1 MIEAI
6 GDLIEAT
13 TDILVATAA
22 SPLVYLVVL
31 LVAALDGFFPPVP
44 SETIVVAVI
53 AVGATTGAPVAAGII
68 LAAAIGAILGDN
80 LAYLLGRLV
89 GTTRFRWMRRPSAM
103 RILEWAATGLRNRP
117 ASLILIGRYIPIGRI
132 AVNMMAGATGLR
144 HRRFLVLTIVAG
156 FSWAAYAAVIGLFA
170 AAWIRDSPLLAA
182 VVAVVIAMV
191 LGLVI
196 DRIASRISHRRS
208 AANV

>member
-6 GDLIEAT
+6 GDLIEGIT
-13 TDILVATAA
+13 NVLVATAA

-53 AVGATTGAPVAAGII
+53 AVGATTGAPVAAGVI

-80 LAYLLGRLV
+80 LAYLLGRVV

-103 RILEWAATGLRNRP
+103 RILEWAATGLRKRP

>member
-1 MIEAI
+1 VIEAI
-6 GDLIEAT
+6 
-13 TDILVATAA
+13 TDVVVATAA

-44 SETIVVAVI
+44 SETIIVAVI

-103 RILEWAATGLRNRP
+103 RILEWAATGLRKRP

>member
-6 GDLIEAT
+6 
-13 TDILVATAA
+13 TDVVVATAA

-44 SETIVVAVI
+44 SETIIVAVI

-103 RILEWAATGLRNRP
+103 RILEWAATGLRKRP